1 MRTVFA
7 DTYYWIALLNTNG
20 EDYKQVIQF
29 GQANPNI
36 KLVTTEPVIDEV
48 LNFFGSKGTFLRGRA
63 FRLSERIANDRTIQL
78 ISHDAD
84 IRKSALTLYRDRLD
98 KGYSFTDCYSMIVMQ
113 RKEIFE
119 VLTHDK
125 HFTQEG
131 FTIIFP

>member
-1 MRTVFA
+1 MRTVFT
-7 DTYYWIALLNTNG
+7 DTYYWIAVLNTNG

-29 GQANPNI
+29 GQANPNL
-36 KLVTTEPVIDEV
+36 KMVTTEPVVDEV
-48 LNFFGSKGTFLRGRA
+48 LNFFSSKGAFFRGRA
-63 FRLSERIANDRTIQL
+63 FSLSERIASDRTIQL

-84 IRKSALTLYRDRLD
+84 IRQAALALYCDRLD

-113 RKEIFE
+113 ELGIIE

-131 FTIIFP
+131 FTILFP